1 MYSLHTNSK
10 YWNGFVDIKQTNTS
24 MGFSNIMLKESK
36 AHENTFHFPF
46 WFWKVASILSV
57 GLELTYIGYFAWFD
71 VKGEV
76 EWNNQ
81 GNHLHV
87 IWVQIMY
94 NLDIFQNFR
103 GNCTKYDY
111 MDFWRMLKIWTKVFA
126 KEKATISWRSSIL

>member
-1 MYSLHTNSK
+1 MYSLYTNSK

-46 WFWKVASILSV
+46 WFWKVASMLISA
-57 GLELTYIGYFAWFD
+57 GLELTHIMDYFAWFD
-71 VKGEV
+71 MKGEV
-76 EWNNQ
+76 EYKNQ
-81 GNHLHV
+81 GNHV
-87 IWVQIMY
+87 IRVQIMY

-111 MDFWRMLKIWTKVFA
+111 MEFWCMLKIWTKVFC
-126 KEKATISWRSSIL
+126 KEEGDNILKI